1 MDKKTNILDTD
12 YKNLTLRLGKYDES
26 LSKIRHFLNNYTDM
40 ENQSI
45 MINKYNTS
53 IYDIRLKLIKE
64 QQMLREYISNTLEN
78 SEIMRNEGLT
88 NISSKTLS
96 DFDKVINDKKSINH
110 STNEHKEQII
120 LSKEKNSGILFFK
133 LIGMFLI
140 AISFYIIR

>member
-12 YKNLTLRLGKYDES
+12 YKNLTLRLGKYDEG

-45 MINKYNTS
+45 MLNKYNS
-53 IYDIRLKLIKE
+53 NIYDIRQKLIKE
-64 QQMLREYISNTLEN
+64 QEMLRGYVLNTLEN
-78 SEIMRNEGLT
+78 SEILRNEGLT